1 MKNLTMYIIINV
13 LFTIS
18 IYGDINLYYVEN
30 VVEIQ
35 NGKRFDYNIDYK
47 LKSYNFDSEKFSDID
62 ACNSCKKPLKLIKAP
77 LDKWVVVIEYKIDD
91 EESIKNK
98 KELLSKLKEHFD
110 VVPQKK
116 DSNNDVILSY
126 YEIKKID
133 KPIKE
138 PIVSGVKI
146 LQNDKYSQ
154 KVIIPP
160 NDNFVLLS
168 SKAVDE
174 GGKYFNSNDIKL
186 TSSCG
191 KLKIK
196 DSSRFSFTFFE
207 GEQNCLIYAK
217 IGIYMD
223 FVEVIRLN
231 KDGSMPS
238 SFNILYENN
247 NVDKINIDYL
257 TFKRKGVVLKS
268 NKNDNS
274 FKWSINN
281 DNLRMQVLK
290 DGVIV
295 YPKKESKKYKVE
307 LLDIKKGLSDSI
319 IILLKDK

>member
-1 MKNLTMYIIINV
+1 
-13 LFTIS
+13 
-18 IYGDINLYYVEN
+18 
-30 VVEIQ
+30 
-35 NGKRFDYNIDYK
+35 
-47 LKSYNFDSEKFSDID
+47 
-62 ACNSCKKPLKLIKAP
+62 
-77 LDKWVVVIEYKIDD
+77 
-91 EESIKNK
+91 
-98 KELLSKLKEHFD
+98 
-110 VVPQKK
+110 
-116 DSNNDVILSY
+116 
-126 YEIKKID
+126 
-133 KPIKE
+133 
-138 PIVSGVKI
+138 
-146 LQNDKYSQ
+146 
-154 KVIIPP
+154 
-160 NDNFVLLS
+160 
-168 SKAVDE
+168 
-174 GGKYFNSNDIKL
+174 
-186 TSSCG
+186 
-191 KLKIK
+191 
-196 DSSRFSFTFFE
+196 
-207 GEQNCLIYAK
+207 
-217 IGIYMD
+217 MD